1 MYLFDAINEAL
12 KSFRKN
18 LKSGKVYRRQ
28 ELERWS
34 NAIDRHLSE
43 LVKEGDLKKLSQGL
57 YYAPKKTKFGEAPP
71 DENTLLKGFLQD
83 DQFIIV
89 SPNMY
94 NKLNLGLTKLYNK
107 TWVYNHK
114 RKGSFTLGNREFE
127 LKIKSSFPNSLS
139 KEYVL
144 VDMLNN
150 LSELAEDT
158 GAILVQLKKRIADYN
173 FDNLYEMATRYGN
186 SMTKKLIR
194 RLHKNNDLLYA

>member
-1 MYLFDAINEAL
+1 M
-12 KSFRKN
+12 
-18 LKSGKVYRRQ
+18 
-28 ELERWS
+28 ERWS
-34 NAIDRHLSE
+34 NAIDRHLGE

-71 DENTLLKGFLQD
+71 DENILLKGFLQD

-94 NKLNLGLTKLYNK
+94 NNLNLGLTQLYNK

-114 RKGSFTLGNREFE
+114 RKGSFTLGKREFE
-127 LKIKSSFPNSLS
+127 FKLKSSFPNSLS

-158 GAILVQLKKRIADYN
+158 GAILVELKKRIADYN

>member
-1 MYLFDAINEAL
+1 MNESL

-18 LKSGKVYRRQ
+18 LTAGKVYRRQ

-43 LVKEGDLKKLSQGL
+43 LVKEGYLKKLSQGL

-83 DQFIIV
+83 DQFIVV

-94 NKLNLGLTKLYNK
+94 NNLNMGLTQLYNK

-127 LKIKSSFPNSLS
+127 FKLKSSFPKTLS

-158 GAILVQLKKRIADYN
+158 SVVLNQFKKRVNDYN
-173 FDNLYEMATRYGN
+173 FDNLYHMATRYGN
-186 SMTKKLIR
+186 SMTKKLVKQIY
-194 RLHKNNDLLYA
+194 KNNELVYA

>member
-1 MYLFDAINEAL
+1 MNEAL
-12 KSFRKN
+12 YSFRKN

-43 LVKEGDLKKLSQGL
+43 LVKEGYLKKLSQGL

-71 DENTLLKGFLQD
+71 DEDTLLKGFLQD

-94 NKLNLGLTKLYNK
+94 NNLNLGLTQLYN
-107 TWVYNHK
+107 K

-127 LKIKSSFPNSLS
+127 FKIKSSFPNSLS

>member
-1 MYLFDAINEAL
+1 M
-12 KSFRKN
+12 
-18 LKSGKVYRRQ
+18 
-28 ELERWS
+28 
-34 NAIDRHLSE
+34 
-43 LVKEGDLKKLSQGL
+43 
-57 YYAPKKTKFGEAPP
+57 
-71 DENTLLKGFLQD
+71 
-83 DQFIIV
+83 
-89 SPNMY
+89 
-94 NKLNLGLTKLYNK
+94 
-107 TWVYNHK
+107 
-114 RKGSFTLGNREFE
+114 GNREFE
-127 LKIKSSFPNSLS
+127 FKLKSSFPNSLS

>member
-1 MYLFDAINEAL
+1 MNEAL

-34 NAIDRHLSE
+34 NAIDRHLAE

-71 DENTLLKGFLQD
+71 DENILLKGFLQD
-83 DQFIIV
+83 DQFMV
-89 SPNMY
+89 MSPNMY
-94 NKLNLGLTKLYNK
+94 NNLNLGLTQLYNK

-127 LKIKSSFPNSLS
+127 FKLKSSFPNSLS

-158 GAILVQLKKRIADYN
+158 GAIIVQLKKRIADYN

>member
-1 MYLFDAINEAL
+1 MNESL
-12 KSFRKN
+12 KTFKKN
-18 LKSGKVYRRQ
+18 LTAGNVYRRQ

-34 NAIDRHLSE
+34 NAIDRHLGE
-43 LVKEGDLKKLSQGL
+43 LVKEGHLKKLSQGL

-71 DENTLLKGFLQD
+71 DENILLKGFLQD
-83 DQFIIV
+83 DRFMIM

-94 NKLNLGLTKLYNK
+94 NNLNLGLTQVYNK

-127 LKIKSSFPNSLS
+127 FKLKSSFPNSLS

-158 GAILVQLKKRIADYN
+158 GAILVQLKKRVADYN

-186 SMTKKLIR
+186 SMTKKLVKH
-194 RLHKNNDLLYA
+194 LHKNNELVYA